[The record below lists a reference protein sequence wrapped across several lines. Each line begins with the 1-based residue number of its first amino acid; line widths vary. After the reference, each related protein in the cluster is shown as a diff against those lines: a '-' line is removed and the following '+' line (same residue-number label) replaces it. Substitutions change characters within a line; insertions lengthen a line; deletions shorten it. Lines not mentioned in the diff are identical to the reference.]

1 MIFILDLEALV
12 GSSDTLTFALA
23 SLRELVLDD
32 GNELIVR
39 EPAERAERLFV
50 ALCLLPIICGLGR
63 VGCCGKLALTAG
75 VLLTALVSKPV
86 IDLRSDRLIL
96 SEALSE
102 VYGTDLG
109 REPLARR
116 VFVPSDLILLEGDS
130 QLEVI
135 CWDSLP

>member
-1 MIFILDLEALV
+1 MIFRLDLDALV

-32 GNELIVR
+32 GNELLVR

-50 ALCLLPIICGLGR
+50 ALCLLPIICGLG
-63 VGCCGKLALTAG
+63 CCGKLALAAG

-116 VFVPSDLILLEGDS
+116 VFVPRDLILLEGDS

>member
-1 MIFILDLEALV
+1 MIFRLDLDALV

-39 EPAERAERLFV
+39 ELAVCLFV
-50 ALCLLPIICGLGR
+50 QLWLLPIVCGLGR
-63 VGCCGKLALTAG
+63 IHHGGKLALAAG

-116 VFVPSDLILLEGDS
+116 VFVPRDLILLEGDS